1 MTTLVASSTSSIYC
15 ATLASD
21 PAMVINTL
29 RGLNSKFSHAIS
41 VLTARKPLPAFL
53 FTRDYLLQ
61 EESRQLHMAKMEAAS
76 AMVAAMSSTP
86 PACPPPPQSSV
97 PPATHSS
104 SKNNNKKHKA
114 NDNKKVPSHVTT
126 TTRHRRRGPHHSTRG
141 LASSRHDR
149 CRSGHPRLMVYSA
162 CMQEMCKALTTS
174 SFFRSSISSTKHHH
188 DLWRLS
194 RAFHHR
200 AGTMA
205 TVTRSAWTQASA
217 LTWPLAWPT
226 TLVFYH
232 LPPHPLFI
240 HLLLLAMML
249 PYLFIA
255 SGHLSS
261 PLLFHPYN
269 CAMFLSL
276 RI

>member
-1 MTTLVASSTSSIYC
+1 MRSQCSP
-15 ATLASD
+15 LASRYL
-21 PAMVINTL
+21 PSSSPVTTCFKRSL
-29 RGLNSKFSHAIS
+29 VNSTWPRWR
-41 VLTARKPLPAFL
+41 L
-53 FTRDYLLQ
+53 
-61 EESRQLHMAKMEAAS
+61 
-76 AMVAAMSSTP
+76 
-86 PACPPPPQSSV
+86 PPPWLRLCHPRHRRAHH
-97 PPATHSS
+97 P
-104 SKNNNKKHKA
+104 HKA
-114 NDNKKVPSHVTT
+114 RCHPQHTRHPRT
-126 TTRHRRRGPHHSTRG
+126 TTRNTRLMTIRRSLLMSLQQRVIAAVVHTIQLVDWRHLGMIDADLATLGSWSIRPACKKCAKRSPRRR
-141 LASSRHDR
+141 SS
-149 CRSGHPRLMVYSA
+149 
-162 CMQEMCKALTTS
+162 
-174 SFFRSSISSTKHHH
+174 RSSISSTKHHH